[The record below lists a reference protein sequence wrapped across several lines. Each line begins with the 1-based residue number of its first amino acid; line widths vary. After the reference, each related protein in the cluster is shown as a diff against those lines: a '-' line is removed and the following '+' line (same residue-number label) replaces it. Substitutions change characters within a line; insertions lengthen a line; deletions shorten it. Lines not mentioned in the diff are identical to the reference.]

1 MYQNSEVNQELR
13 DRLPRANK
21 TDPLKK
27 GKETHDISESSKSD
41 PFKKETEVQ
50 DTEESSIEEQI
61 VVEVNEKTMMRYL
74 ICFIWNFY
82 GQVKING

>member
-1 MYQNSEVNQELR
+1 MYQNPEVNQELR

-27 GKETHDISESSKSD
+27 IKEVGDTSEDSKSD
-41 PFKKETEVQ
+41 PFKRVKEVE

-61 VVEVNEKTMMRYL
+61 IVEVEDKAMRLVYAK
-74 ICFIWNFY
+74 F
-82 GQVKING
+82 